1 MAENQ
6 SAGNKRLSMASEEE
20 EIQTEHLR
28 WYAIRSYS
36 GHENKVKA
44 YIENEVNQAEP
55 SLKMSERIAAVIVPT
70 EKVYEV
76 RDGKKRTKTRNFFP
90 GYVLVNCVLDKDTKH
105 LILNTP
111 SVISFVGPKN
121 APAPLRRDEVDKI
134 LGRMEERRD
143 TEIPEVQF
151 RVGDPVRVIDGPFNT
166 FSGFVQEVNQEKT
179 KLKVMVSIFGRKT
192 PVELDFSQVE
202 FDT

>member
-1 MAENQ
+1 MTAEETVQN
-6 SAGNKRLSMASEEE
+6 
-20 EIQTEHLR
+20 EHLR

-44 YIENEVNQAEP
+44 YIENEVRQAAPEFR
-55 SLKMSERIAAVIVPT
+55 MEDRIVSVIVPT
-70 EKVYEV
+70 EKVYEM

-90 GYVLVNCVLDKDTKH
+90 GYVLVRCVLDKDTKH
-105 LILNTP
+105 IILNTP
-111 SVISFVGPKN
+111 GVISFVGPKN
-121 APAPLRRDEVDKI
+121 HPAPMRDAEVNKI
-134 LGRMEERRD
+134 LGRIEERKD
-143 TEIPEVQF
+143 VETPEISF
-151 RVGDPVRVIDGPFNT
+151 RVGDAVRVIDGPFNT
-166 FSGFVQEVNQEKT
+166 FSGFVQEVNQEKS